1 MSSHEPADSHPAD
14 PNLSRDRPR
23 PDRPVLRVRSVEDL
37 LALPPIT
44 LGFEPAESLV
54 VVAVAGRHP
63 GFQVRVDL
71 PRRGRAEHEGPA
83 LANQVTAAVLLQG
96 CTRVAVIAYSHR
108 AAAAQVAES
117 TARRCAQAGIGLLD
131 VLRCDGRRYWSLMCA
146 DEGCC
151 PSAGIAYDSRSSSLR
166 LEATVQGRA
175 VMPDRAALAATF
187 AAVSGPDRVA
197 ARREVQSVEDEVV
210 ALLGLRG
217 RGQVRRPTRQVTAAA
232 APIGA
237 ARVAVVLQRT
247 VRAGR
252 VGMTSAE
259 SASAVRDAVTPGRA
273 AVLAV
278 WCSFIPVRDV
288 AWSSM
293 TPADAVSHLALWTA
307 VSQRV
312 VPPYEPAVLALAA
325 FAAWLSGDGASA
337 WCALD
342 RCVEVSPNYSM
353 AALVRETL
361 DRCLPPDV
369 WVPLPRE
376 DAWAACAIPRHSSA
390 Q

>member
-1 MSSHEPADSHPAD
+1 
-14 PNLSRDRPR
+14 
-23 PDRPVLRVRSVEDL
+23 
-37 LALPPIT
+37 
-44 LGFEPAESLV
+44 
-54 VVAVAGRHP
+54 
-63 GFQVRVDL
+63 
-71 PRRGRAEHEGPA
+71 
-83 LANQVTAAVLLQG
+83 
-96 CTRVAVIAYSHR
+96 
-108 AAAAQVAES
+108 
-117 TARRCAQAGIGLLD
+117 
-131 VLRCDGRRYWSLMCA
+131 
-146 DEGCC
+146 
-151 PSAGIAYDSRSSSLR
+151 
-166 LEATVQGRA
+166 
-175 VMPDRAALAATF
+175 MPDRAALAATF

-217 RGQVRRPTRQVTAAA
+217 RGQVRRPTRQVTATA

-342 RCVEVSPNYSM
+342 RCVEVSPQ
-353 AALVRETL
+353 LL
-361 DRCLPPDV
+361 DGGLGARDAGSLSASRRVGAVAPRGCLGCLRSSPPLLGAIV
-369 WVPLPRE
+369 LSGGARPR
-376 DAWAACAIPRHSSA
+376 
-390 Q
+390 

>member
-14 PNLSRDRPR
+14 PNLSWDRPR

-71 PRRGRAEHEGPA
+71 PRRGRGEHEGPA

-273 AVLAV
+273 A
-278 WCSFIPVRDV
+278 
-288 AWSSM
+288 
-293 TPADAVSHLALWTA
+293 
-307 VSQRV
+307 
-312 VPPYEPAVLALAA
+312 
-325 FAAWLSGDGASA
+325 
-337 WCALD
+337 
-342 RCVEVSPNYSM
+342 
-353 AALVRETL
+353 ALVT
-361 DRCLPPDV
+361 
-369 WVPLPRE
+369 
-376 DAWAACAIPRHSSA
+376 
-390 Q
+390 